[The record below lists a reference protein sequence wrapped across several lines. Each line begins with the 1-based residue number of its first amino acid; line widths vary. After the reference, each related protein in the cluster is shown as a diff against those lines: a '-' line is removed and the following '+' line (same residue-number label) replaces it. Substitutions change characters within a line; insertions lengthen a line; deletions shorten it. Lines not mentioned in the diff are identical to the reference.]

1 MGGLPILRDYYN
13 FSGNPGFT
21 LASVQA
27 FGASALAGA
36 PNPTLLKVQNFG
48 EFKPESST
56 SFEVGYKGLFAK
68 VLLVDAYIY
77 SSKYQNFIS
86 GVTVIQSR
94 GSYNPMNL
102 LFESSRI
109 GYSISTNAP
118 GEVSVKGWGASA
130 DVLLPK
136 NFTLGAN
143 LYSDV
148 IGDLPLGFV
157 SYFNT
162 SKYRAN
168 LSFANNGFGKDG
180 RYGFNVVYR
189 TTSNFNY
196 EGTFAVGQVPS
207 YKTVDA
213 MVSYIL
219 PSIKSLI
226 KVGGTNIFNKYYY
239 NGFGNVQIGGL

>member
-1 MGGLPILRDYYN
+1 
-13 FSGNPGFT
+13 
-21 LASVQA
+21 
-27 FGASALAGA
+27 
-36 PNPTLLKVQNFG
+36 
-48 EFKPESST
+48 
-56 SFEVGYKGLFAK
+56 
-68 VLLVDAYIY
+68 
-77 SSKYQNFIS
+77 
-86 GVTVIQSR
+86 
-94 GSYNPMNL
+94 MNL

-136 NFTLGAN
+136 NFTFGAN

-168 LSFANNGFGKDG
+168 LTFANTGFGKNG

-189 TTSNFNY
+189 TTSDFNY
-196 EGTFAVGQVPS
+196 EGTFGSGEMPGYKTIDAQAS
-207 YKTVDA
+207 YKFPA
-213 MVSYIL
+213 
-219 PSIKSLI
+219 IKSVFKI
-226 KVGGTNIFNKYYY
+226 GGTNILNKYYRT
-239 NGFGNVQIGGL
+239 GWGNPSIGGLYYVSFAYNVF